1 MKKRTKK
8 TTTTSLKPVQQ
19 TFNSPQIKRRTIRKV
34 CESPKELIEGISDM
48 FVNFDYDKD
57 HRQDNFDFNESQKLQ
72 GWGLLSQTIL
82 NKFQP

>member
-1 MKKRTKK
+1 
-8 TTTTSLKPVQQ
+8 
-19 TFNSPQIKRRTIRKV
+19 
-34 CESPKELIEGISDM
+34 M

-82 NKFQP
+82 NKFQPWHILFEEQLRKY